1 MSCVPN
7 VASFSGL
14 SILDRRF
21 GFSNVYLKAP
31 AYGVSIY
38 QLIRFSRTYGFF
50 QNSLDSRLL
59 LVGLKTSLRKFYDRH
74 HD

>member
-1 MSCVPN
+1 MPN

-50 QNSLDSRLL
+50 QDSLDSRLL
-59 LVGLKTSLRKFYDRH
+59 LVGFYDRH
-74 HD
+74 HDLNSCNG